1 MKKFIF
7 ALLIGL
13 CFSLNAF
20 AQTLTAKANRTNVPQ
35 GETFLLTLDYDGANT
50 SETPD
55 FSVLDKDFTIYSIS
69 NSFQSRYVNGNV
81 SQLRQWQVALM
92 PKTSGTIA
100 IPPISLGNLKS
111 NSLTIQVSD
120 AATTS
125 PEAQQAG
132 SNQPRFAI
140 RGTADNKNPYIQQQ
154 INYTITLYD
163 TGGLQGEAPQFL
175 DNGQNDWI
183 IRSLREPEVNAKV
196 INGRSVREIKFFYA
210 LFPQKSGLL
219 KTPEVRFNGY
229 YLTNSRIGPDP
240 FEDMFGGNLLGAG
253 IGLSDMFAT
262 RNPVSL
268 AVKPLEI
275 QVRPAPQEN
284 HGNWWLPATRVTLYS
299 EWEPKHPSFK
309 VGEAVNRTVYLKA
322 VGVVENQLPEIKF
335 NKVNGVKQYPEK
347 AITQNGI
354 ENNEIVAVKKVSN
367 VYIPNSAGKKTL
379 PAIEVKWFNVKTNQM
394 ETAVLPEVNINVAP
408 ADFASAAPENS
419 ALQNETLSQRGQT
432 IEEIGQD
439 LAEAAE
445 QSVPNIPNNLKL
457 YVYVSAAF
465 IIGLIVSYF
474 LFHSKK
480 SEEHELISNYKKRV
494 LAAAK
499 NKDFRVLRDSL
510 IAWAADRYKD
520 DNIKNIK
527 DVLKYTRN
535 KDFERQLEILTSLL
549 YSDNQSEWNE
559 KAFVEIFEKVNKQK
573 VNLKSASASPLPD
586 LYK

>member
-13 CFSLNAF
+13 CFSFNVS
-20 AQTLTAKANRTNVPQ
+20 AQSLTAKANRTNVPL
-35 GETFLLTLDYDGANT
+35 GETFLLTLDYDGAST
-50 SETPD
+50 SATPD
-55 FSVLDKDFTIYSIS
+55 FNVLDKDFTIYSVS

-81 SQLRQWQVALM
+81 SQLRQWQIALM
-92 PKTSGTIA
+92 PKNSGTIT
-100 IPPISLGNLKS
+100 IPSITLDNLKS
-111 NSLTIQVSD
+111 NSLTIHVSD
-120 AATTS
+120 TATVS
-125 PEAQQAG
+125 PDTA
-132 SNQPRFAI
+132 SNASQPRFAI

-154 INYTITLYD
+154 ITYTITLYD

-183 IRSLREPEVNAKV
+183 IRSLREPEVNSKV
-196 INGRSVREIKFFYA
+196 INGKSVREIKFFYA

-229 YLTNSRIGPDP
+229 YLTNSRIGSDP

-284 HGNWWLPATRVTLYS
+284 NGNWWLPATKVTLFS
-299 EWEPKHPSFK
+299 EWQPKNPSFK

-335 NKVNGVKQYPEK
+335 NKVSGIKQYPEK
-347 AITQNGI
+347 AVSQSGI

-367 VYIPNSAGKKTL
+367 VYIPSTSGKNTL

-408 ADFASAAPENS
+408 ADSVPSANS
-419 ALQNETLSQRGQT
+419 EPQDDTLVQRGKN
-432 IEEIGQD
+432 IEEIGED
-439 LAEAAE
+439 LVNITE
-445 QSVPNIPNNLKL
+445 QTLPNVPNNLKL
-457 YVYVSAAF
+457 YIYAVASF
-465 IIGLIVSYF
+465 LIGLIVSYF
-474 LFHSKK
+474 LFRTQKVSGN
-480 SEEHELISNYKKRV
+480 ENTGNYKKKV
-494 LAAAK
+494 LSSAK
-499 NKDFRVLRDSL
+499 NKDFRSLRDNIIL
-510 IAWAADRYKD
+510 WAADHYRD

-535 KDFERQLEILTSLL
+535 KDFERQLEILISLL

-559 KAFVEIFEKVNKQK
+559 KEFTEIFDKVNKQK
-573 VNLKSASASPLPD
+573 IKNKSSTAAPLPK
-586 LYK
+586 LYDRS